1 MCFLFEIVSCREWKE
16 KFDLVDDE
24 AYDTLT
30 YHFKN
35 TFIFR
40 PDLSG
45 PGLTG
50 NEIITM
56 PHPGEPFVR
65 FRPFKILKS
74 TLYVI
79 SVIAS
84 MALAVNVDKKP
95 MLPLIAK
102 AIDQLF
108 HKPEDIFWTGRV
120 MDVLFDGVPI
130 DCSSFEFAATAACAI
145 FKSGD
150 VKAIRQI
157 DDDNLMFSLFAGV
170 SMRTRIHIE
179 VP

>member
-1 MCFLFEIVSCREWKE
+1 
-16 KFDLVDDE
+16 
-24 AYDTLT
+24 
-30 YHFKN
+30 
-35 TFIFR
+35 
-40 PDLSG
+40 
-45 PGLTG
+45 
-50 NEIITM
+50 
-56 PHPGEPFVR
+56 
-65 FRPFKILKS
+65 
-74 TLYVI
+74 
-79 SVIAS
+79 

-108 HKPEDIFWTGRV
+108 HEPKDIFWTGRV

-130 DCSSFEFAATAACAI
+130 DCSSFEFAATAACAV

-170 SMRTRIHIE
+170 SMRTRIHSE
-179 VP
+179 VQLKLIFRLN